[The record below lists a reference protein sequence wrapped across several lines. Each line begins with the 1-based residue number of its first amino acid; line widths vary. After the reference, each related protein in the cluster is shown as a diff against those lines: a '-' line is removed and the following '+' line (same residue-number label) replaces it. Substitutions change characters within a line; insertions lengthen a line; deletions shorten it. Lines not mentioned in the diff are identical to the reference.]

1 MAQDNL
7 ISIELTPAELTALDG
22 ALTTIET
29 TLNGKVVNLTAE
41 DRRQYGKINNKRE
54 NWVTKVRNYLTQRP
68 SIKPNSL
75 NLAEHDKDLA
85 ARTAILPRLNRIL
98 AIKDALQ
105 DTAML
110 ISSDL
115 YDNSLAVYG
124 IVKEQAKR
132 NEPGITPIY
141 DDLKAQFPGRGPAP
155 GPVPAPA
162 PVPTPPAPPA
172 P

>member
-7 ISIELTPAELTALDG
+7 ISIEFTAQELSDWDG

-29 TLNGKVVNLTAE
+29 ILNGKVVNLTAE
-41 DRRQYGKINNKRE
+41 QRKQYGKINNKRE
-54 NWVTKVRNYLTQRP
+54 NWVTKVRNYITQRAD
-68 SIKPNSL
+68 IKPNSL
-75 NLAEHDKDLA
+75 NLVEHDKDLS
-85 ARTAILPRLNRIL
+85 ARTAIFPRMNRTLSIT
-98 AIKDALQ
+98 DALT
-105 DTAML
+105 DTVKL

-124 IVKEQAKR
+124 NVKEMAKR

-141 DDLKAQFPGRGPAP
+141 DDLKAQFPGPGPKKT

-162 PVPTPPAPPA
+162 PVPTPPLP
-172 P
+172 